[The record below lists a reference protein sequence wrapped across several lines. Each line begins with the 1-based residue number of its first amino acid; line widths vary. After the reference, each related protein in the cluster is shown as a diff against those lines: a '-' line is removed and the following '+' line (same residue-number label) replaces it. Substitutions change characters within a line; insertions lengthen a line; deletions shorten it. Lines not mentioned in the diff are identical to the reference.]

1 MFIESPK
8 VIIGRQAIFDRDMNV
23 FAYELLFRSD
33 SSANVANFTAEQAD
47 MATSRVI
54 NHAFMEIG
62 IERVL
67 GEHIGFINL
76 TRTFLLSDDP
86 LPFTQEK
93 IVLEVL
99 EDIELDDSLL
109 SAVQNL
115 VKQGYTL
122 ALDDF
127 VLNEHLKPLV
137 QLAKIIKVDV
147 LNVSE
152 AELRA
157 HVNELKL
164 FPVRLLAEKIET
176 RDMFTL
182 CKELGFELFQGYY
195 FSRPNIIEDKP
206 VPGGH
211 KKLFQIIEKLQDQDV
226 EFREVEALIIQDVTL
241 SYKLLR
247 LLNSAAMGLRRK
259 VESIQQ
265 ALVILGLGAIRT
277 WTTLIAMNAIESVP
291 PELMMNA
298 LIRAKMCEKLAS
310 EYGFPEQTGFL
321 TGMLSNLDVMMG
333 ISMENLMTSLPLS
346 GEIKLALTQG
356 GGPLGSLLKA
366 VALYEQGEWDKIQD
380 THLSLTQMSDA
391 YVEATDWAIQAKSV
405 L

>member
-1 MFIESPK
+1 MFSEPPK

-33 SSANVANFTAEQAD
+33 SSANVASFTADQAD

-109 SAVQNL
+109 GAVQNL

-176 RDMFTL
+176 REMFTL

-206 VPGGH
+206 VPGDH
-211 KKLFQIIEKLQDQDV
+211 KKTVSNHRK
-226 EFREVEALIIQDVTL
+226 
-241 SYKLLR
+241 
-247 LLNSAAMGLRRK
+247 AAR
-259 VESIQQ
+259 
-265 ALVILGLGAIRT
+265 
-277 WTTLIAMNAIESVP
+277 
-291 PELMMNA
+291 
-298 LIRAKMCEKLAS
+298 
-310 EYGFPEQTGFL
+310 
-321 TGMLSNLDVMMG
+321 
-333 ISMENLMTSLPLS
+333 S
-346 GEIKLALTQG
+346 GC
-356 GGPLGSLLKA
+356 
-366 VALYEQGEWDKIQD
+366 
-380 THLSLTQMSDA
+380 
-391 YVEATDWAIQAKSV
+391 
-405 L
+405 